1 MWEPHVIRGRRSNAS
16 KPRVL
21 VVTGKSSQGVWGRT
35 SIHKLL
41 PFQASSLLFV
51 GAERAITLKMEIPG
65 PMPPLIREML
75 ENPEMFED
83 DSSKPGPHPKASSEG
98 EVPGV
103 QDKGGQSPQPDQGP

>member
-1 MWEPHVIRGRRSNAS
+1 M
-16 KPRVL
+16 L
-21 VVTGKSSQGVWGRT
+21 VVTGKSSQGSLGQDPYPR
-35 SIHKLL
+35 
-41 PFQASSLLFV
+41 ASAFPSLFPSLV

-83 DSSKPGPHPKASSEG
+83 DSSKPGPHPKASSED
-98 EVPGV
+98 EAPGV